1 MRDIFTYSALVLV
14 VALLAACDKVPLL
27 APTGSAITLS
37 ANSLVVPTNGTTG
50 LTAFVTE
57 SSGTPV
63 QNGTTVRF
71 TTTLGTV
78 TPSETQTTNGIA
90 VATFQA
96 GASSGIAEVHAISGG
111 AAGAT
116 TSSGSGTTA
125 TSGTANVV
133 KITVGAAAVNT
144 VTLRANPSTVG
155 PNGGSVELIA
165 SVITESGA
173 PVLSVPVTFNADQ
186 GTLTV
191 QTVPTDVN
199 GEARTVL
206 TTAQKTNVTATAG
219 TKTSTPATVVDVRA
233 APGVTITCAPAGG
246 GTGASCA
253 NVQANPSNNTAAVTF
268 TVTKGTNT
276 SALRDATID
285 FGDGTTQGL
294 GNLAG
299 GPAVISH
306 SYTGPSGSSPRGYTA
321 TVRATDVNNETTT
334 ASTNVTITPRAPLSV
349 TLAGTVGTGTA
360 NKTVTFTA
368 TVKPDVGGADVAQ
381 SFDWDFDFDGSFVA
395 DATTSG
401 NTTAHV
407 YSSGTHTA
415 AVRVT
420 TTDGRTATG
429 QTEVSV
435 P

>member
-1 MRDIFTYSALVLV
+1 MKVTLRYSVLAVV
-14 VALLAACDKVPLL
+14 VALFAACDKVPLL
-27 APTGSAITLS
+27 APANSTINLS
-37 ANSLVVPTNGTTG
+37 ANSLIVPTNGTTG

-78 TPSETQTTNGIA
+78 SPPETQTTNGIA

-96 GASSGIAEVHAISGG
+96 GASSGIAEIHALSGG
-111 AAGAT
+111 ATGST
-116 TSSGSGTTA
+116 TSSGSTGSTT
-125 TSGTANVV
+125 TSSTNVV
-133 KITVGAAAVNT
+133 KISVGAAAVNT
-144 VTLRANPSTVG
+144 ITLRANPSSVG
-155 PNGGSVELIA
+155 PNGGSVELVA
-165 SVITESGA
+165 SVITENGG
-173 PVLSVPVTFNADQ
+173 PVQNVPVTFNADQ

-206 TTAQKTNVTATAG
+206 TTSQKTSVTATAG
-219 TKTSTPATVVDVRA
+219 TKTSTPAVVVDIRA

-246 GTGASCA
+246 ATGASCA

-299 GPAVISH
+299 GAAAVSH
-306 SYTGPSGSSPRGYTA
+306 SYAGPSGSSPRGYTA
-321 TVRATDVNNETTT
+321 TVRATDVNNETTI

-349 TLAGTVGTGTA
+349 TLAGSVGTGNA

-381 SFDWDFDFDGSFVA
+381 SFDWDFENDGTF

-401 NTTAHV
+401 NSTAHV
-407 YSSGTHTA
+407 YDSGGTKKA

-429 QTEVSV
+429 QTEISI

>member
-1 MRDIFTYSALVLV
+1 METLKYSALVVV
-14 VALLAACDKVPLL
+14 VALVAACDKVPLL
-27 APTGSAITLS
+27 APANSTINLS
-37 ANSLVVPTNGTTG
+37 ANSLIVPTNGTTG

-78 TPSETQTTNGIA
+78 SPPETQTTNGIA

-96 GASSGIAEVHAISGG
+96 GASSGIAEVHALSGG
-111 AAGAT
+111 ATGST
-116 TSSGSGTTA
+116 TSSGSTT
-125 TSGTANVV
+125 TSSTNVV
-133 KITVGAAAVNT
+133 KISVGAAAVNT
-144 VTLRANPSTVG
+144 ITLRANPSSVG
-155 PNGGSVELIA
+155 PNGGSVELVA
-165 SVITESGA
+165 SVTTENGG
-173 PVLSVPVTFNADQ
+173 PVQNVPVTFNADQ

-206 TTAQKTNVTATAG
+206 TTSQKTSVTATAG
-219 TKTSTPATVVDVRA
+219 TKTSTPAVVVDIRA

-246 GTGASCA
+246 ATGASCA
-253 NVQANPSNNTAAVTF
+253 NLQANPSNNTAAVTF

-299 GPAVISH
+299 GAAAVSH
-306 SYTGPSGSSPRGYTA
+306 SYAGPSGSSPRGYTA
-321 TVRATDVNNETTT
+321 TVRATDVNNETTI
-334 ASTNVTITPRAPLSV
+334 ASTNVTITPRAQLSV
-349 TLAGTVGTGTA
+349 TLAATAGTGSGA
-360 NKTVTFTA
+360 RTVTFTA

-381 SFDWDFDFDGSFVA
+381 SFDWDFDFDGSFDVN
-395 DATTSG
+395 ATTSG

-407 YSSGTHTA
+407 YDSSGRKTA

-429 QTEVSV
+429 QTEINL

>member
-14 VALLAACDKVPLL
+14 VALLGACDKVPLL

-133 KITVGAAAVNT
+133 KITVGAAAVNA

-155 PNGGSVELIA
+155 PNGGSVELVA

-219 TKTSTPATVVDVRA
+219 TKTSTPATVVDVRLG
-233 APGVTITCAPAGG
+233 PGVTITCAPAAGG
-246 GTGASCA
+246 ANTSCA
-253 NVQANPSNNTAAVTF
+253 NLQASSSNNTAAVTF
-268 TVTKGTNT
+268 TVTKGANT
-276 SALRDATID
+276 STLRDATID
-285 FGDGTTQGL
+285 FGDGTSQGL
-294 GNLAG
+294 GTLAG
-299 GPAVISH
+299 GAVTVTH
-306 SYTGPSGSSPRGYTA
+306 SYAGPTGSGPRGYTA
-321 TVRATDVNNETTT
+321 TVRATDVNNETTNV
-334 ASTNVTITPRAPLSV
+334 STSLTITPRAQLTVALTATQKASV
-349 TLAGTVGTGTA
+349 PGVGQPVDFEATVTNGDAQSFAWDFGDGDTA
-360 NKTVTFTA
+360 TTTTNKTTHIYRTNGTKTA
-368 TVKPDVGGADVAQ
+368 TV
-381 SFDWDFDFDGSFVA
+381 
-395 DATTSG
+395 T
-401 NTTAHV
+401 
-407 YSSGTHTA
+407 
-415 AVRVT
+415 VT
-420 TTDGRTATG
+420 TTDGRSGTAR
-429 QTEVSV
+429 TELIVQGI
-435 P
+435 